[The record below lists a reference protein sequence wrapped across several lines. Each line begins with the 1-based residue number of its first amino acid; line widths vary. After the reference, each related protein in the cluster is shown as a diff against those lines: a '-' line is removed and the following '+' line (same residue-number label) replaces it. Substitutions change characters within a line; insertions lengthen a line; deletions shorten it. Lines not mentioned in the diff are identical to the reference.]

1 MNQKWDHNENGKWK
15 FCKYYLEMR
24 VRFLKIGDCFHAY
37 KYSHGSTTLTRAL
50 IFRVLATVKNSAV
63 NSVSPILPIVE
74 LTNLG
79 LPNT

>member
-1 MNQKWDHNENGKWK
+1 MLTSIPMDLQ
-15 FCKYYLEMR
+15 
-24 VRFLKIGDCFHAY
+24 
-37 KYSHGSTTLTRAL
+37 TLTRAL

-74 LTNLG
+74 LPNLG